1 MLLAMASMDICYSL
15 SDDSSSPPVVSY
27 VFPSLL
33 PVLDPV
39 EAHQV
44 FGRDKRS
51 ANQVVFGRRYVLQ
64 DSRGFP
70 PTLLL
75 YLFRRLHALADR
87 VELVRRDHF
96 FMMLFGVEVMVRFNT
111 SLVGIRSSSGYVAL
125 SLDLAV
131 CASSMSSMEVASCAL
146 DRVALEL
153 ALTLASDAQFHAVR
167 LVKYGF
173 TSHRPSSDDCQPEA
187 DAVLGD
193 LVWADPLA
201 GEVSAAAAEV
211 TIVPEQHF
219 AGGHGVVVNA
229 ARQQFLGAVGHLRAE
244 WLGVLPDDAVRSKCE
259 TVSTVEFVA
268 LFERGFLGLLC
279 DPFWAKEGLPTTLP
293 PCLLSPPSRFGH
305 LPTDAAAQLESVEPR
320 NSSSGLFEGHSV
332 SVLDEVVASGRFGKC
347 YYRGLD
353 RGGIQKPIVVRAIR
367 LVGCEELGQ
376 LVLDVSAL
384 RLSRVVL
391 PVLSC
396 KRAPAQDLFLLPLDG
411 HAFELT
417 LAEALADT
425 SIDERTWLSLLADV
439 ATGLHE
445 LHSHNIVHGRL
456 TIESSVV
463 VSRDPGNSF
472 CPFIAKVE

>member
-1 MLLAMASMDICYSL
+1 MASMDICYSQ
-15 SDDSSSPPVVSY
+15 SDDSSNLPVVSY

-33 PVLDPV
+33 SVLDPV
-39 EAHQV
+39 EAYQV

-96 FMMLFGVEVMVRFNT
+96 FMTLFGVEVMVRFNT

-125 SLDLAV
+125 SLDLCV
-131 CASSMSSMEVASCAL
+131 CASMSSMEVASCAL
-146 DRVALEL
+146 DRVVLEL
-153 ALTLASDAQFHAVR
+153 ALTLATDAQFHAVR
-167 LVKYGF
+167 LTKYGF

-201 GEVSAAAAEV
+201 GEVSAAAAAV

-219 AGGHGVVVNA
+219 AGGHGVVANA
-229 ARQQFLGAVGHLRAE
+229 ARQQFLRAVEHLRAE
-244 WLGVLPDDAVRSKCE
+244 WLGALPDDAVRSKCE
-259 TVSTVEFVA
+259 TVSTEEFVA
-268 LFERGFLGLLC
+268 LFERTFLGLLC
-279 DPFWAKEGLPTTLP
+279 DPFWAKEGLPATLP
-293 PCLLSPPSRFGH
+293 PCLLNPPRRFGH
-305 LPTDAAAQLESVEPR
+305 LPTEPTAQLESVEPQ
-320 NSSSGLFEGHSV
+320 NLSSSLFEDHSV
-332 SVLDEVVASGRFGKC
+332 SVLDEVVAVGRFGGF

-367 LVGCEELGQ
+367 DKDCEELGQ
-376 LVLDVSAL
+376 LALDVSAL

-463 VSRDPGNSF
+463 VSRDPGNSL
-472 CPFIAKVE
+472 CPFVAKVE